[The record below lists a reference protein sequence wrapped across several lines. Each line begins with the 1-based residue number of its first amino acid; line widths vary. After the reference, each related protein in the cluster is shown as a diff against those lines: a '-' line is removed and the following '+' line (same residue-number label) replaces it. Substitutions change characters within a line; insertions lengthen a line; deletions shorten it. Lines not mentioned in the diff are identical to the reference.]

1 MAGAFVGG
9 AALGAAFGELLKAV
23 LDVKDRAVKFKS
35 ILSDLAFKLEA
46 IEPVFQEIEKLDRVL
61 DRPVEETN
69 SFIHRLKDAKEL
81 VLKCSKI
88 KWWNYCKKPYYAKK
102 LIDLENSLLKF
113 FQIEVQ
119 ALLSRDSRK
128 ILVVV
133 NDIDEKLDRIGSNL
147 GYGGQNSDLS
157 ICVGPCGVPGVPD
170 FIIGMDAPLK
180 ELKMQLLKDGVSVV
194 VLSAPGGCGKTT
206 LAKMLCHDDEI
217 IGSFRDNIF
226 FVTVSETPNLKV
238 IIQKVF
244 QHKGYMVPEFQND
257 DDAINQL
264 ESLLKQIGT
273 DPVLLVLDDVWSGS
287 ESLIQNFMFKVPKY
301 KILVTS
307 RFVFPRFDSTYKL
320 ELLND
325 KDAMALFRNS
335 AFLQDGSSSV
345 PDDLVNEIVK
355 GCRGFPLALKV
366 VGGSLRGQPEVVW
379 RRTMKQWSEG
389 QSIFDSNS
397 ELLKRLQTSLDAL
410 DEKIKE
416 CYLDLGSF
424 PEDQR
429 IPVTALMDLWVEL
442 YNLDEDG
449 MHALANLHEL
459 STRNLAN
466 LVFASKDASEVD
478 GYYNEHFVM
487 QHDLLRELA
496 IHRSN
501 DKPIEL
507 RRRLIMDIRGNEL
520 PKWSSEQLQQPIH
533 ARLLSVSTDE
543 TFSSSWYNMQLPE
556 VEVLIL
562 NFRARNYI
570 LPKFMEKMDQLKVL
584 IITNYDFCPAEI
596 SNFPLLHSLSS
607 IKRIRLE
614 HVSISSL
621 GISILELRNLHK
633 ISLVMCEIGEAFRNF
648 PTQIPD
654 MLPNLVEIDLDCCN
668 DLVEFP
674 VGLCE
679 IVHLKK
685 LSITNCHELDA
696 LPEELGKLASL
707 EVLRFRKCTKLPEL
721 PESIGSLHKLSYL
734 DISDCISM
742 SKMPIQM
749 GELCGL
755 KRLNMRG
762 CWGLSELP
770 TSVKDL
776 GQLKDVIC
784 DDETTHLWEP
794 YKIHLSNLKI
804 KVLKQ
809 DINLNWLPNLYL

>member
-1 MAGAFVGG
+1 MAGALFGG

-35 ILSDLAFKLEA
+35 ILSDLAIKLEA
-46 IEPVFQEIEKLDRVL
+46 IQPVFQEIEKLDRVL

-69 SFIHRLKDAKEL
+69 SFIYRLRDAKEL

-88 KWWNYCKKPYYAKK
+88 KWWNYFKKPYYAKK

-113 FQIEVQ
+113 FQMEVQ

-133 NDIDEKLDRIGSNL
+133 NDIDEKLDRIGSSL

-206 LAKMLCHDDEI
+206 LAKMLCHDNEI

-226 FVTVSETPNLKV
+226 FVTVSETPNLKF

-287 ESLIQNFMFKVPKY
+287 ESLIQNFMFRVPGY

-335 AFLQDGSSSV
+335 AFLPDGSSSV

-397 ELLKRLQTSLDAL
+397 ELLKHLQTSLDAL

-429 IPVTALMDLWVEL
+429 IPVSALMDLWVEL

-496 IHRSN
+496 IHQSN

-562 NFRARNYI
+562 NFRARNYF

-696 LPEELGKLASL
+696 LPEELGKLAS
-707 EVLRFRKCTKLPEL
+707 FRSAE
-721 PESIGSLHKLSYL
+721 
-734 DISDCISM
+734 IS
-742 SKMPIQM
+742 K
-749 GELCGL
+749 
-755 KRLNMRG
+755 
-762 CWGLSELP
+762 
-770 TSVKDL
+770 V
-776 GQLKDVIC
+776 
-784 DDETTHLWEP
+784 
-794 YKIHLSNLKI
+794 YKTAR
-804 KVLKQ
+804 VA
-809 DINLNWLPNLYL
+809 